1 MNFTLPDALR
11 IFVSLLYTKFSAII
25 SFPLSVSAFPF
36 FEPTIRFPPSVI
48 SISVILNLNCSSA
61 YE

>member
-1 MNFTLPDALR
+1 MTLSENITRLLFLLMNFTLPDALR

-36 FEPTIRFPPSVI
+36 FEPTIRFPP
-48 SISVILNLNCSSA
+48 
-61 YE
+61 